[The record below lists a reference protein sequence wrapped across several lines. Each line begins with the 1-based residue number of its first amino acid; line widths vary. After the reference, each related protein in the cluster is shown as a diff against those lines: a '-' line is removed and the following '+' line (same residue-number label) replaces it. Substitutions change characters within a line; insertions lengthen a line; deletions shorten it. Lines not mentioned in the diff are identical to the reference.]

1 MSEKT
6 LEIKNQKDTENID
19 RVAKRRTFVP
29 AVDIYEFDNEVIISA
44 DMPGVDENR
53 VDITLEKN
61 ILTIKGSVNDEKP
74 ENRDKVYYEYSVGDY
89 KRTFS
94 LSDEIDSEGIRATV
108 KNGVLRLN
116 LPKAEQ
122 ARIKKITVQSAG

>member
-1 MSEKT
+1 MSENT

-29 AVDIYEFDNEVIISA
+29 AVDIYEYDNEVIVTA

-61 ILTIKGSVNDEKP
+61 ILTIKGSVNDEEP
-74 ENRDKVYYEYSVGDY
+74 ENLDKVYSEYSAGDY

-94 LSDEIDSEGIRATV
+94 LSDEIESEGIRATV
-108 KNGVLRLN
+108 KDGVLRLN

-122 ARIKKITVQSAG
+122 ARIKKIAVQSAG

>member
-6 LEIKNQKDTENID
+6 LEIKNQNDTENID

-29 AVDIYEFDNEVIISA
+29 AVDIYEYDNEVIVTA

-61 ILTIKGSVNDEKP
+61 ILTIKGSVIDEEP
-74 ENRDKVYYEYSVGDY
+74 ENLDKVYSEYSVGDY

-94 LSDEIDSEGIRATV
+94 LSDEIDSEGIRAT
-108 KNGVLRLN
+108 
-116 LPKAEQ
+116 
-122 ARIKKITVQSAG
+122 

>member
-6 LEIKNQKDTENID
+6 LEIKNQNDTENID

-29 AVDIYEFDNEVIISA
+29 AVDIYEYDNEVIVTA

-61 ILTIKGSVNDEKP
+61 ILTIKGSVIDEEP
-74 ENRDKVYYEYSVGDY
+74 ENLGKVYSEYSVGDY

-94 LSDEIDSEGIRATV
+94 LSDEINSEGIRATV

-122 ARIKKITVQSAG
+122 ARIKKIAVQSAG

>member
-6 LEIKNQKDTENID
+6 LEIKNQNDTENID

-29 AVDIYEFDNEVIISA
+29 AVDIYEYDNEVIVTA

-61 ILTIKGSVNDEKP
+61 ILTIKGSVIDEEP
-74 ENRDKVYYEYSVGDY
+74 ENLGKVYSEYSVGDY

-108 KNGVLRLN
+108 KGGVLRLN

-122 ARIKKITVQSAG
+122 ARIKKIAVQSAG

>member
-6 LEIKNQKDTENID
+6 LEIKDQKDAGNSGG
-19 RVAKRRTFVP
+19 VALRRTFVP
-29 AVDIYEFDNEVIISA
+29 AVDIYEYDNEVIVTA
-44 DMPGVDENR
+44 DMPGVDENS

-61 ILTIKGSVNDEKP
+61 ILTIKGLVDVEEP
-74 ENRDKVYYEYSVGDY
+74 ENQDKVYSEYSVGNY

-94 LSDEIDSEGIRATV
+94 LSDEIDNEGIRATV
-108 KNGVLRLN
+108 KDGVLRLN

-122 ARIKKITVQSAG
+122 AQIKKIAVQSAG